1 MRSISFLLAACAFAC
16 SAPSFAQTPHR
27 VTLESA
33 TVFLSGA
40 ELSSTAKLSLPAGET
55 DVLFTNVAGNVN
67 PQSLTIGATG
77 GVVVQSATFQNNYL
91 SPADSLLSPR
101 AKALKDSLEG
111 VADELTALSAKKSVV
126 EEQIRLID
134 ENGNMHGANT
144 GVNVTELQKMMDLVA
159 ARLEKLKVD
168 DALLAKRMAKVRER
182 QTRLGQQFEEERR
195 RGHQPGGQL
204 LVKFYAPRAASTEI
218 AMTYVVPTAGWS
230 PSYDLRVESIKDPV
244 KLFYKAQVFQNSGIA
259 WKGVKLTLSSGNPT
273 EGAEAPTLSP
283 WYLAFNNPNYVQAQA
298 AGGGRANEIQLN
310 RGQTVGDVR
319 TRRYERPL
327 LEERNVGSRSI
338 LTSEEI
344 EHSSVNTYTSVDAAG
359 IATTFDI
366 ELLYDIPSDGQRHN
380 IAVKTYELPATYR
393 YIAVPKLDK
402 DAFLQ
407 AQITNWEE
415 LNLLPAQTNV
425 FYEGSYVGQGFIDM
439 RNVRDTMNLS
449 LGRDKKIIVRRE
461 RDRLYRS
468 DKLVG
473 TNLREAFTYVTTVR
487 NTKREPVTIT
497 VLEQFPVSN
506 DKDIEI
512 EDREATD
519 AVVDETTGA
528 VRWTITLAPSE
539 TRKLRLAYTVKH
551 PKDRPLAVR

>member
-1 MRSISFLLAACAFAC
+1 MRTLLLLIAATVVVR
-16 SAPSFAQTPHR
+16 SLHAQTPTPHR
-27 VTLESA
+27 ASLESA

-40 ELSSTAKLSLPAGET
+40 ELSSTAKLTLVQGET
-55 DVLFTNVAGNVN
+55 DILFTAVAGNVN
-67 PQSLTIGATG
+67 PQSLTIGATN

-91 SPADSLLSPR
+91 APADSLLSPR
-101 AKALKDSLEG
+101 AKAVKDSLEA
-111 VADELTALSAKKSVV
+111 VSDELTVLRAKKAVV
-126 EEQIRLID
+126 EEQLRLID

-144 GVNVTELQKMMDLVA
+144 GVSVAELQKMLDLVA
-159 ARLEKLKVD
+159 ARLEKMKLE
-168 DALLAKRMAKVRER
+168 DALLAKRITKVQER
-182 QTRLGQQFEEERR
+182 QTRLNQQFEEERR
-195 RGHQPGGQL
+195 RDFQPGGQL
-204 LVKFYAPRAASTEI
+204 LVKFFAPRATSTEV
-218 AMTYVVPTAGWS
+218 AMTYVVPNAGWT

-244 KLFYKAQVFQNSGIA
+244 KLFYKAQVYQNSGIA

-273 EGAEAPTLSP
+273 ESAEAPALAP
-283 WYLAFNNPNYVQAQA
+283 WYLAFYNPAYVQQQV
-298 AGGGRANEIQLN
+298 GYGRANTMQLN
-310 RGQTVGDVR
+310 RGQSYDMAKSKADVGEVMAFNAAPIAAAEA
-319 TRRYERPL
+319 TTL
-327 LEERNVGSRSI
+327 N
-338 LTSEEI
+338 
-344 EHSSVNTYTSVDAAG
+344 NYTGVDAVG
-359 IATTFDI
+359 IRTTFDI
-366 ELLYDIPSDGQRHN
+366 ELPYDIPSDGQRHN

-407 AQITNWEE
+407 AQITKWEE

-439 RNVRDTMNLS
+439 RTVGDTLNLS

-461 RDRLYRS
+461 RDKLYRS

-473 TNLREAFTYVTTVR
+473 TNMREAFTYVTTLR
-487 NTKREPVTIT
+487 NTKKESVTVT

-512 EDREATD
+512 EDTEATD
-519 AVVDETTGA
+519 ASVDEKTGA
-528 VRWTITLAPSE
+528 VKWTVTLAPSE